1 MFTSVH
7 GVAWRESIPELACL
21 LYLQDCLEDAK
32 LTLAISLQKR
42 GGIIKITK
50 S

>member
-7 GVAWRESIPELACL
+7 GVAWRDSILELACL
-21 LYLQDCLEDAK
+21 LYLQDYLDDAK

-42 GGIIKITK
+42 GVSLK
-50 S
+50 